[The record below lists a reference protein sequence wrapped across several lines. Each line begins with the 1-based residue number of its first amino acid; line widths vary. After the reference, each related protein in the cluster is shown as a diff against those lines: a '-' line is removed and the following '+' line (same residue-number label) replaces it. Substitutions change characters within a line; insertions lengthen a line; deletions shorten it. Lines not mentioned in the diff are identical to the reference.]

1 MDTIFGGL
9 VQFESKEQFNN
20 FVENINDENAV
31 KLIEMALL
39 FSLKNGLFS
48 FEESHIIYECLNK
61 LKNREPQQ
69 KPNEE

>member
-9 VQFESKEQFNN
+9 VQFESREQFNN
-20 FVENINDENAV
+20 FVETINDENSI
-31 KLIEMALL
+31 KLIETALL

-61 LKNREPQQ
+61 LKSKKQDVKEN
-69 KPNEE
+69 

>member
-9 VQFESKEQFNN
+9 VQFESREQFNN
-20 FVENINDENAV
+20 FVETINDENAI

-48 FEESHIIYECLNK
+48 FEESHIVYECLK
-61 LKNREPQQ
+61 KIKTKKTDVTKE
-69 KPNEE
+69 

>member
-9 VQFESKEQFNN
+9 VQFESREQFNN
-20 FVENINDENAV
+20 FVETINDENAI

-61 LKNREPQQ
+61 LKSKQQ
-69 KPNEE
+69 DVKEN